1 LATRFWRDERF
12 LQALGQAAFLLLVLF
27 LAYALYNNMVRALQ
41 QQGLVTGFSFLQQTA
56 GFDIGERLI
65 SYSRSSSYLRA
76 FQVGLLNT
84 ILVSALGILFATALG
99 MVVGVARLST
109 NYLVKSIAKAYIE
122 IIRNIP
128 LLVLLVFWYTG
139 FFLKLPTIK
148 EAWILPGPIYFTNRG
163 IVIPWGIPTASF
175 RTYLWILTFGLL
187 ITLGMTWLL
196 ILKGRR
202 TGRPPRVTLWSLVT
216 FLGVAVLGWLLLPQ
230 SPLTV
235 DIPYIDGLNI
245 AAGLTLSPEFMALV
259 SGLVIYTA
267 AFIGEIVRAGVQ
279 SVSKG
284 QLEAARALGLNA
296 FQSLRLVVFPQALR
310 VIVPPL
316 TSQYLNLTKNSSLA
330 IAIGYPELFS
340 VSGTI
345 FNQTGRAVEVITL
358 IMATYLS
365 ISLLTSLFM
374 NWYNRK
380 VRLAER

>member
-1 LATRFWRDERF
+1 MATRFWRDERF

-76 FQVGLLNT
+76 FLVGLLNT

-109 NYLVKSIAKAYIE
+109 NYLVKSTARVYIE

-128 LLVLLVFWYTG
+128 LLVLLIFWYTG
-139 FFLKLPTIK
+139 VLLKLPKIT
-148 EAWILPGPIYFTNRG
+148 EALILPGPIYFTNRG
-163 IVIPWGIPTASF
+163 IAIPWGIPTASF
-175 RTYLWILTFGLL
+175 RTYLWILTFGLV
-187 ITLGMTWLL
+187 IMLGLAWLL

-202 TGRPPRVTLWSLVT
+202 TGRPPLVTLWSLVT
-216 FLGVAVLGWLLLPQ
+216 FLGIAVLGWLLFPQ
-230 SPLTV
+230 PPLTV
-235 DIPYIDGLNI
+235 DIPHIDGLNI

-296 FQSLRLVVFPQALR
+296 FQCLRLVIFPQALR
-310 VIVPPL
+310 VILPPL

-380 VRLAER
+380 VRLVER

>member
-1 LATRFWRDERF
+1 MATRFWRDERF

-99 MVVGVARLST
+99 MVVGAARLST
-109 NYLVKSIAKAYIE
+109 NYLVKSIAKVYIE

-128 LLVLLVFWYTG
+128 LLVLLIFWYTG
-139 FFLKLPTIK
+139 VLLNLPKIT
-148 EAWILPGPIYFTNRG
+148 EALILPGPIYFTNRG
-163 IVIPWGIPTASF
+163 IAIPWGIPTASF
-175 RTYLWILTFGLL
+175 RTYLWILTFGLV
-187 ITLGMTWLL
+187 ITLGLAWLL
-196 ILKGRR
+196 ILNGRR
-202 TGRPPRVTLWSLVT
+202 TGRPPLVTLWSLLT
-216 FLGVAVLGWLLLPQ
+216 FLGVAVLGWILFPQ
-230 SPLTV
+230 PLLTV

-279 SVSKG
+279 AVSKG
-284 QLEAARALGLNA
+284 QLEAARAIGLNA
-296 FQSLRLVVFPQALR
+296 FQSLRLVIFPQALR
-310 VIVPPL
+310 VILPPL

-380 VRLAER
+380 VRLVER

>member
-1 LATRFWRDERF
+1 MATRFWRDERF

-76 FQVGLLNT
+76 FLVGLLNT

-99 MVVGVARLST
+99 MVVGAARLST
-109 NYLVKSIAKAYIE
+109 NYLVKSTARVYIE

-128 LLVLLVFWYTG
+128 LLVLLIFWYTG
-139 FFLKLPTIK
+139 VLLKLPKIT
-148 EAWILPGPIYFTNRG
+148 EALILPGPIYFTNRG
-163 IVIPWGIPTASF
+163 IAIPWGIPTASF

-187 ITLGMTWLL
+187 ITLGRTWLL

-202 TGRPPRVTLWSLVT
+202 TGRPPLVTLWSLVT
-216 FLGVAVLGWLLLPQ
+216 FLGVAVLGWILFPQ
-230 SPLTV
+230 PPLTA

-296 FQSLRLVVFPQALR
+296 FQSLRLVVFPQAVR

-330 IAIGYPELFS
+330 IAIGYPDLFS

-358 IMATYLS
+358 IMATYLF

-380 VRLAER
+380 VRLVER